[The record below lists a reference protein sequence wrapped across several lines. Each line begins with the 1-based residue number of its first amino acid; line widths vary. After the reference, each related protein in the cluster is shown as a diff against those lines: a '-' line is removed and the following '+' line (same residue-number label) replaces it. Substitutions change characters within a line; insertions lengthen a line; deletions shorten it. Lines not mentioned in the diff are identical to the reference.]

1 MSRMSRMSQGSGVGI
16 FVQKY
21 KNHVTGTRNTRMSH
35 LSLLCPIMSHIWTI
49 LLKLNINEIFGIGLS
64 FAVADIVCEQLLML
78 VELILAM
85 MMIIFI
91 GAFYTRVGWWPT
103 SAVDGRSELY
113 VDAPSWLVLDRHQP
127 KEYLIQRVTIF
138 WGGWMKYFHQIWIQS
153 CDRFCHASQSWTNA
167 PSFHFST
174 SDWWN
179 VLKSGSNQSNSFQ
192 SLLKIQALLFFMI
205 LFI

>member
-1 MSRMSRMSQGSGVGI
+1 
-16 FVQKY
+16 
-21 KNHVTGTRNTRMSH
+21 MSH

-64 FAVADIVCEQLLML
+64 CAVADIVCEQLLML

-138 WGGWMKYFHQIWIQS
+138 WGGWIKYFHQIWMQS
-153 CDRFCHASQSWTNA
+153 CDRFLPCVAKLNQCSIIPLFHQRLMECFEIWVKPVKLFSITSQNSGFA
-167 PSFHFST
+167 FFHDFIYLNCPKLAGT
-174 SDWWN
+174 ATGRL
-179 VLKSGSNQSNSFQ
+179 VLT
-192 SLLKIQALLFFMI
+192 
-205 LFI
+205 